1 MGKSNFLLRD
11 EYEEWLAKNNIVGN
25 SMNCYLMQDKDPE
38 TGLLYFDIIGSFIL
52 SNELV
57 YAYTMLDEW
66 RKQIENGQN
75 AQNKVSYLNKYK
87 VFIHSVAKKPFP
99 NKKIISESMLAPIRK
114 RFRKP
119 ELALLDGMDDLV
131 NDIGEDRFIRLAVE
145 SSFFFNEA
153 EALKRFNDIIKVITV
168 NNEKDPLFK
177 NEENTLPARKCTKST
192 NNTTVDGHVMHNGKI
207 WYKDEYGNM
216 ISPIKEDGNGNA
228 MVCQMI
234 NSIFGYN
241 MNVNLDKKPFSNY
254 IISHIWGRAID
265 PRYFTSLWNIVLV
278 PAWANH
284 LLDKPNPAPSTL
296 AAKFKDTLMEICIKY
311 NGLRES
317 KYGWGKIQMTQ
328 PVSSGSKQSGT
339 YTIQVIQPKGNAVI
353 GKIMS
358 ETVTI

>member
-1 MGKSNFLLRD
+1 
-11 EYEEWLAKNNIVGN
+11 
-25 SMNCYLMQDKDPE
+25 
-38 TGLLYFDIIGSFIL
+38 
-52 SNELV
+52 
-57 YAYTMLDEW
+57 
-66 RKQIENGQN
+66 
-75 AQNKVSYLNKYK
+75 
-87 VFIHSVAKKPFP
+87 
-99 NKKIISESMLAPIRK
+99 
-114 RFRKP
+114 
-119 ELALLDGMDDLV
+119 
-131 NDIGEDRFIRLAVE
+131 
-145 SSFFFNEA
+145 
-153 EALKRFNDIIKVITV
+153 
-168 NNEKDPLFK
+168 
-177 NEENTLPARKCTKST
+177 
-192 NNTTVDGHVMHNGKI
+192 
-207 WYKDEYGNM
+207 
-216 ISPIKEDGNGNA
+216 
-228 MVCQMI
+228 
-234 NSIFGYN
+234 